1 MERHLAV
8 GNFDKAKLV
17 YMKGGNE
24 SPYAVLSLETPLQQ
38 ELPANTKIIGMN
50 NQGEHVDGT
59 IIAKTRA
66 SVTNLYVHYNDDDD
80 CQVSGIHQESPKSDG
95 CFQPAG
101 GLVIQGF
108 AALNYHYLPSQDNQY
123 YSTLYGFSEHE
134 AEKMFH
140 CKEHCPYLEYEKFYH
155 YYGKMDYGTLWI
167 EHALAGTDTRSDQP
181 FVNGNQDFSLLNDK
195 GRAQAVATA
204 TVSLNVFTQINRIM
218 TEWSIE
224 VCETE
229 CGKGNSHDH
238 PVPCPKAANNWDL
251 AVATFVGSME
261 AENSGNGHLLYS
273 MANARCQDFGT
284 CDTSDNNQISKANR
298 KIMDLFGSGRTL
310 LEAGNCMD
318 AAAVKFHIVELMTI
332 PLIQGVLKSAYLLKD
347 ATNKA
352 NNDEE
357 RGRASAYAAAILP
370 DLHACNQY
378 DASVVENNF
387 MFSTDSAV
395 DFKMVRDALERNY
408 NCLQVRCDDI
418 GGLVDSSGTSYR
430 AGAEPCNQRRMN
442 SLPEHNPKDT
452 TTTTTW
458 WSSVGRAFL
467 LCNVAVVGALLV
479 VNRSKW
485 VPAISSNADMIASSL
500 LRRQRRQS
508 PMADSDL
515 QFYELQPSTA
525 STAVYHQ
532 IQEPAGE
539 EVL

>member
-1 MERHLAV
+1 
-8 GNFDKAKLV
+8 
-17 YMKGGNE
+17 
-24 SPYAVLSLETPLQQ
+24 
-38 ELPANTKIIGMN
+38 
-50 NQGEHVDGT
+50 
-59 IIAKTRA
+59 
-66 SVTNLYVHYNDDDD
+66 
-80 CQVSGIHQESPKSDG
+80 
-95 CFQPAG
+95 
-101 GLVIQGF
+101 
-108 AALNYHYLPSQDNQY
+108 
-123 YSTLYGFSEHE
+123 
-134 AEKMFH
+134 
-140 CKEHCPYLEYEKFYH
+140 
-155 YYGKMDYGTLWI
+155 MDYGTLWI

-181 FVNGNQDFSLLNDK
+181 FVHGNQDFTLLNDK

-224 VCETE
+224 VCEKE
-229 CGKGNSHDH
+229 CGKGNSHNH
-238 PVPCPKAANNWDL
+238 PVPCTKAASNWDL

-284 CDTSDNNQISKANR
+284 CDTSDSNQIAKANR
-298 KIMDLFGSGRTL
+298 KIMALFGSGRTL

-318 AAAVKFHIVELMTI
+318 AAAVKFDIVALMTI

-352 NNDEE
+352 SNDEE

-370 DLHACNQY
+370 DLHACNQH
-378 DASVVENNF
+378 DAQVVQNNF
-387 MFSTDSAV
+387 MFSKGSAV

-418 GGLVDSSGTSYR
+418 GGLVDSSGSSYR

-442 SLPEHNPKDT
+442 SPEHNPRD
-452 TTTTTW
+452 TTTTW
-458 WSSVGRAFL
+458 WSSIVRAFL

-485 VPAISSNADMIASSL
+485 VPAISSNADMLASSL

-508 PMADSDL
+508 PMADSD
-515 QFYELQPSTA
+515 QVCEWQPSTA

-539 EVL
+539 ELL